1 MSSPIPERIEEL
13 EAEVREARLVI
24 ACLVHLAGGQ
34 VDIPEE
40 LVVSVRPDTLV
51 SEMRRMSEGGV
62 RLSLRGRVS

>member
-13 EAEVREARLVI
+13 EAEVREARLAI

-40 LVVSVRPDTLV
+40 CLVSIVPDALV
-51 SEMRRMSEGGV
+51 SEMRRLPEGGV